1 MKELV
6 DLLNRQG
13 IRAGEAYPGGDW
25 MGLTEPVA
33 GVSLRDLDYSGGNVT
48 FEIRILSPR
57 GLGGWCCQGK
67 AVEVCIALEQ
77 EGLDCSLER
86 MEYQKG
92 IDCYEMAILARKQ
105 ITEEAVQENQEV
117 SIWIGGEA
125 VAYVTEFSAT
135 QNRNRRLIG
144 AMEQATPVGITPGS
158 GGWEIRMVQVLPRGV
173 GEPAEPEEPFQLIL
187 KEAEAQTVFSG
198 CGWNKRQMQVSEEQ
212 RKIIWEGFA
221 LTREERADG

>member
-1 MKELV
+1 M
-6 DLLNRQG
+6 
-13 IRAGEAYPGGDW
+13 A
-25 MGLTEPVA
+25 LTEPVA

-57 GLGGWCCQGK
+57 GLGGWNCQGK

-77 EGLDCSLER
+77 EGMDCSLEQ
-86 MEYQKG
+86 MAYQKG

-105 ITEEAVQENQEV
+105 ITEEPEPKNQGV
-117 SIWIGGEA
+117 PIWIGGKA

-158 GGWEIRMVQVLPRGV
+158 EGWEIRMVQVLPQGV
-173 GEPAEPEEPFQLIL
+173 GEPEEPEEPFQLIL
-187 KEAEAQTVFSG
+187 KEAEAETVFSG
-198 CGWNKRQMQVSEEQ
+198 CGWNKWLMQVSEEQ
-212 RKIIWEGFA
+212 RKVIWEGFA
-221 LTREERADG
+221 LMREECTDG